1 VGEGVKFV
9 RELDAGN
16 LPVQFE
22 SETGEPAKALC
33 AHVGRTPPR
42 VAGRIFSP
50 GFYTHGQHHL
60 ICKRAYLES
69 RVSKRRPSPKPK
81 EIIGKATKKPLH
93 VQYAELKRLRQA
105 VQEAAAQ
112 FANRRETTT
121 AR

>member
-1 VGEGVKFV
+1 VKFV

-33 AHVGRTPPR
+33 AHVGRKTPPR

-60 ICKRAYLES
+60 ICKRAYLE
-69 RVSKRRPSPKPK
+69 KRRPSPKPK

-93 VQYAELKRLRQA
+93 VQYAELERLRQA

-112 FANRRETTT
+112 SANRRETTT